1 MSDLTFSELSN
12 QAQQLYNAEK
22 YAKALEYPPDFEVV
36 LARTLEHILQ
46 D

>member
-22 YAKALEYPPDFEVV
+22 YAEALEYPPDFEVV
-36 LARTLEHILQ
+36 LARALEYILQ

>member
-1 MSDLTFSELSN
+1 VAGLTFSGLSN

-22 YAKALEYPPDFEVV
+22 YAEALEYPPDFEVV
-36 LARTLEHILQ
+36 LVRALEYILQ